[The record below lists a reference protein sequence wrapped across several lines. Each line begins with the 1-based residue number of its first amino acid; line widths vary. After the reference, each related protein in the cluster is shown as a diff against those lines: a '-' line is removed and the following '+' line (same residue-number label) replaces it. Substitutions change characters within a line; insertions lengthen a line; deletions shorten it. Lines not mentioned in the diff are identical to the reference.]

1 MIVSTAMDG
10 QSLHS
15 IFKACRS
22 GDLEKV
28 KALYNARDG
37 SNSWGDVPA
46 LFIVAIVLWIFMP
59 NKTEIRAEELSR
71 VGNNE
76 TATA

>member
-1 MIVSTAMDG
+1 MIVSIAIDG

-15 IFKACRS
+15 IFEACRS

-28 KALYNARDG
+28 KALYNARDR
-37 SNSWGDVPA
+37 SNLWRDVPA

-59 NKTEIRAEELSR
+59 NKTRGPGRGAFTR
-71 VGNNE
+71 RQ
-76 TATA
+76 

>member
-15 IFKACRS
+15 IFEACRS

-37 SNSWGDVPA
+37 SNSWGNVPA
-46 LFIVAIVLWIFMP
+46 LFIAAIVLWVFMP
-59 NKTEIRAEELSR
+59 NKTRGPGRGAFMR
-71 VGNNE
+71 RQ
-76 TATA
+76 